1 MGTLRLSVDLTAQRL
16 TVWDGARASRQYLA
30 STAANGAGEIRGSGG
45 TPRGRHLIRAKI
57 GAGAPAGTVFRGR
70 RIAPDTPLCTA
81 EALERFPGRDWITS
95 RILWLSGLE
104 PGRNRLGCVDSM
116 RRYIYIHGTPH
127 HAELGRPAS
136 HGCIRLSDAD
146 VIELFDLVP
155 VGTQVDLHE

>member
-1 MGTLRLSVDLTAQRL
+1 MGNLRLSVDLSTQRL
-16 TVWDGARASRQYLA
+16 TVWEGERVAKQYLV
-30 STAANGAGEIRGSGG
+30 STGANGIGEIQGSGC
-45 TPRGRHLIRAKI
+45 TPRGRHRVRAKI

-70 RIAPDTPLCTA
+70 RVARELPLCTA
-81 EALERFPGRDWITS
+81 EALAAFPDRDWITS

-127 HAELGRPAS
+127 RAELGRPAS
-136 HGCIRLSDAD
+136 HGCIRMADAD

-155 VGTQVDLHE
+155 LGTQVDLHE

>member
-16 TVWDGARASRQYLA
+16 TVWEGGRATKEYLT
-30 STAANGAGEIRGSGG
+30 STGANGVGEIRGSGC
-45 TPRGRHLIRAKI
+45 TPRGRHVVRAKI
-57 GAGAPAGTVFRGR
+57 GTAAPAGTVFGGR
-70 RIAPDTPLCTA
+70 RVARDVPLCTA

-127 HAELGRPAS
+127 RNELGQPTS